1 MEDLRLRGAG
11 NILGE
16 AQSGHMARVGLDLYL
31 EMLEDAVSRLKG
43 EEELLRTETEINLGI
58 PAHIPDTYIEDAHE
72 RLKYYK
78 MLSSSTDAAARE
90 SVEMEIRDRFGPFP
104 EALETFLAVLAF
116 KGRVNELGIARAD
129 LLPDRVRVTW
139 ADGQKKVQPEAIVR
153 LVMANRNRIHLQPPA
168 TLELSLAGEE
178 SLARRLDEAG
188 ALLGSLLNVNG
199 AQA

>member
-1 MEDLRLRGAG
+1 M
-11 NILGE
+11 
-16 AQSGHMARVGLDLYL
+16 
-31 EMLEDAVSRLKG
+31 
-43 EEELLRTETEINLGI
+43 
-58 PAHIPDTYIEDAHE
+58 
-72 RLKYYK
+72 
-78 MLSSSTDAAARE
+78 
-90 SVEMEIRDRFGPFP
+90 
-104 EALETFLAVLAF
+104 LAF

-129 LLPDRVRVTW
+129 LLPYRVRVTW

-199 AQA
+199 AQALFSGVHEVLRPRQRCCRGLFAFAAVFCSLS